1 MVVHRHTGVGVWDI
15 LRVLLFKDVLICLR
29 RVTFFPCRKKVTKER
44 HSRGEGFRFP
54 SPLKN
59 PLTLK
64 RPKGEGLRPLPF
76 GNPHPGRAII
86 KSRLCREAAK
96 VGGGQWPPL
105 EKKEVPLKIVSP
117 SLKIPT
123 GEGFFAISPN
133 FAAKICHTSR
143 NVKNF
148 PVRACNSGNAV
159 LYSKH
164 KCRLA
169 QNPYRGF
176 PFFVRAKNE
185 PCWL

>member
-15 LRVLLFKDVLICLR
+15 LREARFKDAFVCLR

-44 HSRGEGFRFP
+44 HSRGERFRFP

-76 GNPHPGRAII
+76 GNPHPGIGDYQIAPLPRSGKGRWRPRAAIGE
-86 KSRLCREAAK
+86 KGSTSKNRLSLFE
-96 VGGGQWPPL
+96 PP
-105 EKKEVPLKIVSP
+105 S
-117 SLKIPT
+117 

-176 PFFVRAKNE
+176 SFFALKE
-185 PCWL
+185 

>member
-1 MVVHRHTGVGVWDI
+1 M
-15 LRVLLFKDVLICLR
+15 
-29 RVTFFPCRKKVTKER
+29 TFCADRKSPKNR
-44 HSRGEGFRFP
+44 QRGEGFRFP
-54 SPLKN
+54 SPLKK

-64 RPKGEGLRPLPF
+64 RPKGKGVRALPF
-76 GNPHPGRAII
+76 GNPHPGIGDYQIAPLPQSGKGRWRPLAAIGE
-86 KSRLCREAAK
+86 KGSTSKNRLSVFENTLR
-96 VGGGQWPPL
+96 GG
-105 EKKEVPLKIVSP
+105 I
-117 SLKIPT
+117 
-123 GEGFFAISPN
+123 FAISPN

-176 PFFVRAKNE
+176 PFFESKE
-185 PCWL
+185 